1 MVSFQ
6 SNWTGLKRDQNCRW
20 TTHLARRVH
29 KLALSIETVSET
41 AQKRSG
47 HQGGENGTVAVGALN
62 QRERHNDQTTSG
74 IYRRDR
80 GVVKMRLVVGREAN
94 ERDADSRGVS
104 VCKVGQRVE

>member
-1 MVSFQ
+1 M
-6 SNWTGLKRDQNCRW
+6 
-20 TTHLARRVH
+20 ARRVH

-80 GVVKMRLVVGREAN
+80 GVKMRLVGREAN